1 MPDIS
6 HGPSALHA
14 DVQVRMGTSAVPGN
28 AARQRSRLMW
38 RQQQQLQQQYLG
50 SSLSPMQQRQ
60 QQQNA
65 MAYMGAG
72 SSGPMQHQNPNA
84 MAYLSGGMQPMQS
97 MQPMQPMGPA
107 PGLMVQ
113 QAPYGAVAQQM
124 PPMW

>member
-1 MPDIS
+1 M
-6 HGPSALHA
+6 
-14 DVQVRMGTSAVPGN
+14 QVRMGTSAVPGN

-60 QQQNA
+60 QQQQNA

-72 SSGPMQHQNPNA
+72 GSGPMQQQQQNPNA
-84 MAYLSGGMQPMQS
+84 MAYMGGGMQPMQS
-97 MQPMQPMGPA
+97 MQPMQPMQPMGPA

-113 QAPYGAVAQQM
+113 QAPYGAVAQQV
-124 PPMW
+124 PLMW